1 MDVWSLAAIWLY
13 RQRRTLTVYE
23 HGVIMNKG
31 VRTILGVLALVVA
44 AVACGP
50 TDTGVGTKV
59 RANITADV
67 TLKTSQID
75 VGVQNKVVTLSGTV
89 DTSSLKERAVEVARA
104 TEGVAD
110 VIDQVVVKNAS
121 PGPEFGRQMM
131 EKGMS
136 ESKDHTEAEKRQ

>member
-1 MDVWSLAAIWLY
+1 
-13 RQRRTLTVYE
+13 
-23 HGVIMNKG
+23 MNKG